1 MSSCENPQTSFYL
14 RAHYPVRVERRG
26 RDSGQTNH
34 ITRPKLSVPEA
45 SQLEQL
51 QRCRKKKTVSSL
63 LPLQLVAFHCDSW
76 LKVIHVLVL
85 LSKTYCSLEQW
96 FLTIGS
102 WPNFGHQH
110 HLEGRKKKPVEHKGL
125 LRLSTEDTEISKTS
139 SAFDHMVAV
148 MASVSSYIQRR
159 RLLFYASF
167 SKKYV

>member
-1 MSSCENPQTSFYL
+1 MSPFDQYFLREPHKNVVFIENIFQPMSSCENPQTSFYL

-102 WPNFGHQH
+102 RPNFGHQH
-110 HLEGRKKKPVEHKGL
+110 HLEGRKKTCGPRETAEVV
-125 LRLSTEDTEISKTS
+125 D
-139 SAFDHMVAV
+139 
-148 MASVSSYIQRR
+148 
-159 RLLFYASF
+159 
-167 SKKYV
+167 